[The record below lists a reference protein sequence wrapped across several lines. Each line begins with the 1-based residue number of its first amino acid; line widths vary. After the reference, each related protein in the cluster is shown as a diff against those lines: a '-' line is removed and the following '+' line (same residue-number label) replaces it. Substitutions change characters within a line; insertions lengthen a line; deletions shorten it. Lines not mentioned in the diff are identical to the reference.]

1 MSTIECVSY
10 CVYSLICC
18 SVIYND
24 VSSQCGLD
32 QSSCCDVETI
42 VEHNT
47 MLLENGYMD
56 FILANHTAGKLTL
69 FLFILIK
76 QR

>member
-1 MSTIECVSY
+1 MFV
-10 CVYSLICC
+10 V
-18 SVIYND
+18 
-24 VSSQCGLD
+24 
-32 QSSCCDVETI
+32 VETI